1 MKTNIFLAA
10 LLASGALAAATTG
23 GVYGANDNDKDD
35 EAREIDVVMTAP
47 VSLAQAIATA
57 ETESQGRTLEAGA
70 EDEDGRVLYEV
81 TTLADG
87 KIHEFLIDPQSG
99 AVLDR
104 EVEEAEEDDLV
115 AGNVV
120 EIINAMAAAE
130 AASNGK
136 AIEAE
141 LEMEDGQ
148 AVYEVEVASGD
159 VLTTVLVDATSGQV
173 IALDDDDHDE
183 DHDEDDDDD
192 DHDDD

>member
-1 MKTNIFLAA
+1 MKTNMILAA
-10 LLASGALAAATTG
+10 LLATGALAAAT
-23 GVYGANDNDKDD
+23 GVYADSGNGNDD

-57 ETESQGRTLEAGA
+57 EAESQGRTLEAGA

-81 TTLADG
+81 TTLAGG
-87 KIHEFLIDPQSG
+87 KIHEFMIDPQSG

-120 EIINAMAAAE
+120 EIVNAMAAAE

-148 AVYEVEVASGD
+148 AVYEVEVASNG
-159 VLTTVLVDATSGQV
+159 VLTTVLVDAMSGQV
-173 IALDDDDHDE
+173 IALDAADHDE

>member
-23 GVYGANDNDKDD
+23 GVYGANDNDKED
-35 EAREIDVVMTAP
+35 EAREIDAVMTAP

-57 ETESQGRTLEAGA
+57 EAESQGRTLEAGA
-70 EDEDGRVLYEV
+70 EDEDGRILYEV
-81 TTLADG
+81 ETLAGG
-87 KIHEFLIDPQSG
+87 KIHEFMIDPQSG
-99 AVLDR
+99 AVIDK
-104 EVEEAEEDDLV
+104 EVEAVEEGELV

-120 EIINAMAAAE
+120 EILTAMAAAE

-136 AIEAE
+136 AVEAE

-148 AVYEVEVASGD
+148 AVYEVEVASSD
-159 VLTTVLVDATSGQV
+159 VLTTVLVDAMSGQV
-173 IALDDDDHDE
+173 IALDAPDHDG
-183 DHDEDDDDD
+183 DHDDDDDD

>member
-1 MKTNIFLAA
+1 MKTNKILVA
-10 LLASGALAAATTG
+10 LLATGALAAAT
-23 GVYGANDNDKDD
+23 GVYASSDGGKDD
-35 EAREIDVVMTAP
+35 EAREIDAVMTAP

-57 ETESQGRTLEAGA
+57 EKESQGRTLEAGA
-70 EDEDGRVLYEV
+70 EEEDGRVLYEV

-87 KIHEFLIDPQSG
+87 KIYEFMIDPQSG

-104 EVEEAEEDDLV
+104 EVEEAEQDDLV
-115 AGNVV
+115 TGNVV
-120 EIINAMAAAE
+120 EILNAMAAAE
-130 AASNGK
+130 TASNGT

-159 VLTTVLVDATSGQV
+159 VLTTVLVDAMSGQV
-173 IALDDDDHDE
+173 IALDDENHDENHDE
-183 DHDEDDDDD
+183 DHDD

>member
-1 MKTNIFLAA
+1 MKTNKILAA
-10 LLASGALAAATTG
+10 LLATGALAAAT
-23 GVYGANDNDKDD
+23 GVYADSGGGNDD
-35 EAREIDVVMTAP
+35 EAREIATVMTAP

-57 ETESQGRTLEAGA
+57 EAESQGRTLEAGA

-81 TTLADG
+81 TTLAGG
-87 KIHEFLIDPQSG
+87 KIHEFMIDPQSG

-115 AGNVV
+115 TGNVV
-120 EIINAMAAAE
+120 GIVNAMAAAE

-141 LEMEDGQ
+141 LEMKDGQ
-148 AVYEVEVASGD
+148 AVYEVEVASND

-173 IALDDDDHDE
+173 IALDAA
-183 DHDEDDDDD
+183 DHDEDDDDG

>member
-1 MKTNIFLAA
+1 MKTNKILAA
-10 LLASGALAAATTG
+10 LLATGVLAAATTG
-23 GVYGANDNDKDD
+23 GVYASSDSSKDD
-35 EAREIDVVMTAP
+35 EAREIDAVMTAP

-57 ETESQGRTLEAGA
+57 EAESQGRTLEAGA

-87 KIHEFLIDPQSG
+87 KIHEFMIDPQSG

-115 AGNVV
+115 TGNVV
-120 EIINAMAAAE
+120 EIIDAMAAAE

-148 AVYEVEVASGD
+148 AVYEVEVVSND

-173 IALDDDDHDE
+173 IALDAG
-183 DHDEDDDDD
+183 DDDDD
-192 DHDDD
+192 DDEDHDDD

>member
-35 EAREIDVVMTAP
+35 EAREIDAVMTAP

-57 ETESQGRTLEAGA
+57 EAESQGRTLEAGA

-148 AVYEVEVASGD
+148 AVYEVEVANGD

-173 IALDDDDHDE
+173 IALDDE